1 MAYAFLCG
9 QFPFQVSIKAEKASR
24 YHAGSGLDAGPSFQP
39 SGQGSDLDALSR
51 CHSFCAHL
59 KL

>member
-9 QFPFQVSIKAEKASR
+9 QFLLQVSIKAEKASR
-24 YHAGSGLDAGPSFQP
+24 YHAGSGLDAGPSFQL

-51 CHSFCAHL
+51 CHRSCAGL